1 MDLGMEDECKKNLS
15 DLTDV
20 LQSVSAA
27 DNKVAAEPS
36 HKGLAKEHPSAVLPS
51 DKGQQ
56 QDKPSAVLP
65 SDWKDLAKANVGKN
79 CHSDGNSRQPDL
91 GLMQHRDRGWRPRNH
106 RHAR

>member
-1 MDLGMEDECKKNLS
+1 MEWTAELCKQNLS

-65 SDWKDLAKANVGKN
+65 SDWKGLAKANN
-79 CHSDGNSRQPDL
+79 LPI
-91 GLMQHRDRGWRPRNH
+91 
-106 RHAR
+106 